1 MIIYDSKD
9 KELNIPIGLGNLNRV
24 SPDYS
29 GGNCKGFYEEGYDDG
44 FEEGKTE
51 GIEEGYETG
60 FREGKVEG
68 LDEGYDRGYGE
79 GYDEGKTEGVDV
91 YVNTL
96 PTLTIDRNGVYDT
109 VNKGVTVNVDIPV
122 VDLTGVKFQNSTFNE
137 IPQWIDFENITD
149 MSYMFSECR
158 NLTHV
163 PHLNTPLA
171 ENTMAMFNG
180 CNALQKV
187 ELFDTSN
194 VTNMSS
200 MFLDCLELV
209 DVPLFDTSKVEN
221 MNYMFEN
228 CDILPS
234 VPAFDT
240 SNVTTMANMFEEC
253 RNITTIPAFDTSKV
267 TYMGYMFN
275 NTYGLVSLPA
285 FDCSSLLYGTGNGN
299 ANFFGGSGSIGYY
312 NDLTDLGG
320 FIGLKTRTFL
330 HRLPN
335 LTYQSCINVLNGLYN
350 FVENNEVPNSW
361 QGQLKVHPNFLT
373 TVGEDISIGTN
384 KGWVITA

>member
-149 MSYMFSECR
+149 MSHMFSECR
-158 NLTHV
+158 NLTHA
-163 PHLNTPLA
+163 PHLNTPIA
-171 ENTMAMFNG
+171 ENTAFMFSN
-180 CNALQKV
+180 CFTLQSV

-194 VTNMSS
+194 VTSMSG
-200 MFLDCLELV
+200 MFQNCIKLTSIPKFDTSNVIIMGWMFDGCTELTT
-209 DVPLFDTSKVEN
+209 VPLFDTSNVES
-221 MNYMFEN
+221 MNKMFQ
-228 CDILPS
+228 
-234 VPAFDT
+234 
-240 SNVTTMANMFEEC
+240 EC
-253 RNITTIPAFDTSKV
+253 RNITSVPQFNTSKV
-267 TYMGYMFN
+267 TYMGYIFN
-275 NTYGLVSLPA
+275 NCYSLTSLPA
-285 FDCSSLLYGTGNGN
+285 FDCSSLLYGTGDGD

-335 LTYQSCINVLNGLYN
+335 LTYQSCINVLNGLHD
-350 FVENNEVPNSW
+350 FVGNGETPNSW
-361 QGQLKVHPNFLT
+361 QGQLKVHRNFLDI
-373 TVGEDISIGTN
+373 VGSDISIGTN